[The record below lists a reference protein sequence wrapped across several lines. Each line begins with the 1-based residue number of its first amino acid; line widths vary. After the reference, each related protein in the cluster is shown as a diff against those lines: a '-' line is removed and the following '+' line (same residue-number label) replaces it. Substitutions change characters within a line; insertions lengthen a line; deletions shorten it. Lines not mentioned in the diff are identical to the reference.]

1 MKGFKRVFSLL
12 LTFMLLAVYLF
23 PASTLVHATSLSD
36 YTGVTTF
43 VDNNLPVS
51 ESLSQGVQVK
61 SGSQYL
67 TVTTTDTYDPYFTV
81 DLIDTSLKNK
91 IIAIKFKAT
100 ADTHIANAFI
110 YPESSAGGWGTTGAG
125 VLSSSAF
132 VCDGTW
138 NVATYNIAHELFDDS
153 DLASEA
159 QSSATIHSLRIGGV
173 ATNGG
178 TLQVAYIGVF
188 DDLAQCEKYDE
199 LFCNTYTSVKL
210 DKPTI
215 IPNASYSIDSEF
227 YNFQESAVTNDLKL
241 IGSKT
246 NVNIDWVY
254 REGANNSKFVVE
266 GSNKYLKLSFDSF
279 AHSEIYANNVSY
291 FFSADVRPEDKAD
304 HFAGFIFNYAYE
316 NAWKENM
323 FYESNG
329 TDKENCVSKSGIG
342 VNIFPSM
349 IIVYVVCYDINTGS
363 LKRIEYI
370 HTLDK
375 NIDDSFHNFKAI
387 DNANGTIRFL
397 LDDELF
403 AYVEYSNPGSMPA
416 SAKKHFEYY
425 YRTAKIYN
433 GEGELE
439 ASATDAMVAYIKSL
453 AAGSRARA
461 ICLDNLTFSSLGS
474 ALPSVSLDKTNV
486 TENDNITAKINYGDY
501 LVNDLYLGIYNE
513 GEECEGTNKVSPSY
527 KVELDIQKNITLPKF
542 MPGKYYAVIMSGN
555 KQYGS
560 KINFTVTNV
569 AQNNSVYIQ
578 DTEAKVGTT
587 VKIPIVLNNNP
598 GIKDISIKILWNGND
613 FIPVNASN
621 GIILNAA
628 SFNAAKTDSSYTLSW
643 TGTTDTTAKGILGY
657 IELEVKND
665 TPLGK
670 NSINIQVLS
679 AASKKGNI
687 TSSLTAGN
695 GSIKVKD
702 TTLKISG
709 VTLSIS
715 NDISVLYYVKKAQF
729 DKAGYTD
736 PYIMAELNQVERK
749 LLPSQTNINGE
760 LCYVFKF
767 EHLAPQRMNDQIQ
780 AVIFAKLGDEIIS
793 SSSISYGVCTYAYR
807 MLEKTTDH
815 KFRTLL
821 VDMLNYGEAS
831 QIYGD
836 YNLDNLVNAALTAQQ
851 KSWGTSALR
860 KLNSVT
866 EVINKS
872 DSDMAKWTTMTLVL
886 KNNITIQGTF
896 TAEKTDGIYVKVEDA
911 SGNVVT
917 NIYSSDFIYDGNK
930 INIRFQ
936 KLNATQLSD
945 VYYFTVCNQDG
956 EAISGT
962 CKYSV
967 ESYVN
972 SAQSFGND
980 KLKSLASTIIKY
992 GDAAKAYTED
1002 NKTAFSQLE
1011 PIFIGT
1017 SFYANI
1023 SYQGKYLNVSGS
1035 NVDIQTPNGIS
1046 NQYWKFNYQPDGSY
1060 EIINLMNG
1068 YALDVDNALD
1078 SNFTNVHTYSANDTK
1093 AQRWFIYLIDGQ
1105 YVFRSAI
1112 SEVRVLDVYSALS
1125 EDGTNIDIYE
1135 FNDTDAQKFKVEN
1148 MTGNA
1153 IMYHVTSPYNE
1164 ASARIATY
1172 TSLNEAKALADQKS
1186 HYGYVVYT
1194 SLGKL
1199 VHVPTS
1205 LPSFNA
1211 AKILWNAKQN
1221 ADYARTHG
1229 YIYGDA
1235 SVNPALDKSERVVSC
1250 DRFVGW
1256 TLYDAG
1262 FNRNGQPST
1271 KGYTLYTTNNLEQ
1284 LLISLGFTKITNMSS
1299 VAGGDVIFVGD
1310 SHSLAVPSNY
1320 KDYPRHVFIAAGF
1333 HSGSNYYRYDAGSN
1347 GRLQSVQPSIEPL
1360 SYPDMQFRFAYRAP
1374 AN

>member
-1 MKGFKRVFSLL
+1 MKGFKRGFSLA
-12 LTFMLLAVYLF
+12 LTFVLVAVYLF
-23 PASTLVHATSLSD
+23 PASTLIHAASLSD

-43 VDNNLPVS
+43 VDNNFPVS

-81 DLIDTSLKNK
+81 DLIDTNLKNK

-215 IPNASYSIDSEF
+215 IPNASYSINSEF

-246 NVNIDWVY
+246 NVNTDWVY

-279 AHSEIYANNVSY
+279 AHSELYANNVSY

-363 LKRIEYI
+363 LKRIEYR
-370 HTLDK
+370 HTLDQ
-375 NIDDSFHNFKAI
+375 NIGEAFHNFKAI
-387 DNANGTIRFL
+387 DNADGTIRFL

-560 KINFTVTNV
+560 KINFTVTDV

-628 SFNAAKTDSSYTLSW
+628 SFNAAKTASSYTLSW

-657 IELEVKND
+657 IELKVKND

-702 TTLKISG
+702 SSLKISG
-709 VTLSIS
+709 ATLAIS
-715 NDISVLYYVKKAQF
+715 NDITVIYYVKKAQF

-736 PYIMAELNQVERK
+736 PYVIAELNQIKTK
-749 LLPSQTNINGE
+749 LLPGQTTINGE
-760 LCYVFKF
+760 TCYSFSF
-767 EHLAPQRMNDQIQ
+767 EHLSPQQMKDEIKT
-780 AVIFAKLGDEIIS
+780 VIYAKKGDEIVS
-793 SSSISYGVCTYAYR
+793 SSTLSYGVCQYAYR
-807 MLEKTTDH
+807 MLENTTDH

-821 VDMLNYGEAS
+821 VDMLNYGEAA
-831 QIYGD
+831 QKYWD
-836 YNLDNLVNAALTAQQ
+836 YNTDNLANDALTSQQ
-851 KSWGTSALR
+851 KAWGTSGLR
-860 KLNSVT
+860 TLNSVR
-866 EVINKS
+866 EIINTSENDK
-872 DSDMAKWTTMTLVL
+872 AKWNSMTLIL
-886 KNNITIQGTF
+886 KNNITIVGKF
-896 TAEKTDGIYVKVEDA
+896 TAESTDGIYVKVEDA
-911 SGNVVT
+911 SRSAVS
-917 NIYSSDFIYDGNK
+917 NIYSSDFTYDGNK
-930 INIRFQ
+930 IVFNFENIY
-936 KLNATQLSD
+936 ASQLSD
-945 VYYFTVCNQDG
+945 VFYFTVYDKAGNP
-956 EAISGT
+956 ISGT

-972 SAQSFGND
+972 SAQSFED
-980 KLKSLASTIIKY
+980 KELKVLAQTIIKY
-992 GDAAKAYTED
+992 GDAAKAFLVD

-1023 SYQGKYLNVSGS
+1023 AFKDRYLNVTGT
-1035 NVDIQTPNGIS
+1035 NVDIMASPNHL
-1046 NQYWKFNYQPDGSY
+1046 WKFNYNDDGSY
-1060 EIINLMNG
+1060 EITSALDG
-1068 YALDVDNALD
+1068 KALDVFGALD
-1078 SNFTNVHTYSANDTK
+1078 DNFTNVQVYTSNNTQ

-1112 SEVRVLDVYSALS
+1112 SETRVLDVYSGSTA
-1125 EDGTNIDIYE
+1125 DGTNIDIYN
-1135 FNDTDAQKFKVEN
+1135 FNNTEAQKFSVVN
-1148 MTGNA
+1148 MTGDS
-1153 IMYHVTSPYNE
+1153 IFYYVTSPYND
-1164 ASARIATY
+1164 ASKRIGTY
-1172 TSLNEAKALADQKS
+1172 TSLSEAKAFADSKS
-1186 HYGYVVYT
+1186 QYGYVVYT

-1199 VHVPTS
+1199 AHNPNPS
-1205 LPSFNA
+1205 LNV
-1211 AKILWNAKQN
+1211 AKIIWEAK
-1221 ADYARTHG
+1221 AVTDFARTHG
-1229 YIYGDA
+1229 FIYGDA
-1235 SVNPALDKSERVVSC
+1235 KINPAFNWALLDVGAAINPNERIVSC
-1250 DRFVGW
+1250 DRLVDW
-1256 TLYDAG
+1256 ALYRA
-1262 FNRNGQPST
+1262 
-1271 KGYTLYTTNNLEQ
+1271 GYTVGQKYNQGHVVHNMDEWLAG
-1284 LLISLGFTKITNMSS
+1284 SLGFTRIGS
-1299 VAGGDVIFVGD
+1299 VSGLRPGDIIFTRWD
-1310 SHSLAVPSNY
+1310 SM
-1320 KDYPRHVFIAAGF
+1320 YPGNGAHVFICA
-1333 HSGSNYYRYDAGSN
+1333 SSNYGGNTYYRYDCGTI
-1347 GRLQSVQPSIEPL
+1347 GRIASVQPFFEVINDFC
-1360 SYPDMQFRFAYRAP
+1360 YAYRP
-1374 AN
+1374 

>member
-1 MKGFKRVFSLL
+1 MKQKKRVFSLL
-12 LTFMLLAVYLF
+12 LAFVMLAVYLF
-23 PASTLVHATSLSD
+23 PSTFISAASLSD

-81 DLIDTSLKNK
+81 DLIDTNLKNK

-246 NVNIDWVY
+246 NVNTDWVY

-363 LKRIEYI
+363 LKRIEYR
-370 HTLDK
+370 HTLDQ
-375 NIDDSFHNFKAI
+375 NIGEAFHNFKAI

-403 AYVEYSNPGSMPA
+403 AYVEYSNPRSMPA

-433 GEGELE
+433 GDGELE

-486 TENDNITAKINYGDY
+486 TENDCITAKINYGDY

-513 GEECEGTNKVSPSY
+513 SEECEGTNKVSPSY

-542 MPGKYYAVIMSGN
+542 MAGKYYAVIMSGN

-560 KINFTVTNV
+560 KINFTVTDV

-628 SFNAAKTDSSYTLSW
+628 SFNAAKTASSYTLSW
-643 TGTTDTTAKGILGY
+643 TGTVDTTAKGVLGY
-657 IELEVKND
+657 VELEVKND
-665 TPLGK
+665 APLGK
-670 NSINIQVLS
+670 NSINIEVLS
-679 AASKKGNI
+679 ATSKKGDI
-687 TSSLTAGN
+687 TSSVTAGN
-695 GSIKVKD
+695 GSVKVKD

-896 TAEKTDGIYVKVEDA
+896 TAEKTEGIYVKVEDA
-911 SGNVVT
+911 LGNVVT

-1023 SYQGKYLNVSGS
+1023 AFKDRYLNVTGT
-1035 NVDIQTPNGIS
+1035 NVDIMASPN
-1046 NQYWKFNYQPDGSY
+1046 YLWKFNYNDDGSY
-1060 EIINLMNG
+1060 EITSALDG
-1068 YALDVDNALD
+1068 KALDVAGALD
-1078 SNFTNVHTYSANDTK
+1078 DNFTNVQVYTSNNTK

-1112 SEVRVLDVYSALS
+1112 SETRVLDVYSGSTA
-1125 EDGTNIDIYE
+1125 DGTNIDIYN
-1135 FNDTDAQKFKVEN
+1135 FNNTEAQKFSVVN
-1148 MTGNA
+1148 MTGDS
-1153 IMYHVTSPYNE
+1153 IFYYVTSPYND
-1164 ASARIATY
+1164 ASKRIGTY
-1172 TSLNEAKALADQKS
+1172 TSLSEAKAFADSKS
-1186 HYGYVVYT
+1186 QYGYVVYT
-1194 SLGKL
+1194 SLGK
-1199 VHVPTS
+1199 VAHNPN
-1205 LPSFNA
+1205 PSMNV
-1211 AKILWNAKQN
+1211 AKILWEAKVVT
-1221 ADYARTHG
+1221 DFVRTNG
-1229 YIYGDA
+1229 FIYGDA
-1235 SVNPALDKSERVVSC
+1235 SINPGINWATLDPATAVKSSERLVSC
-1250 DRFVGW
+1250 DRLVDW
-1256 TLYDAG
+1256 ALYRA
-1262 FNRNGQPST
+1262 
-1271 KGYTLYTTNNLEQ
+1271 GYTAGQKYTQGHVVHNMDEWLV
-1284 LLISLGFTKITNMSS
+1284 SSYGFTRIES
-1299 VAGGDVIFVGD
+1299 VSGLRAGDIIFTRWD
-1310 SHSLAVPSNY
+1310 SM
-1320 KDYPRHVFIAAGF
+1320 YPGNGAHVFICA
-1333 HSGSNYYRYDAGSN
+1333 SSNYGNNTYYRYDCGSN
-1347 GRLQSVQPSIEPL
+1347 ARIVSVQPFFEVINDFC
-1360 SYPDMQFRFAYRAP
+1360 YAYRP
-1374 AN
+1374 